1 MAIEMS
7 VKDFRKIIGGEQSD
21 FKIIKPSEKGEK
33 MKNKLTDLNNHLFEQ
48 LERLN
53 DEDLSEEALSK
64 EIGRAK
70 AMTDVANSII
80 NNAKVV
86 LDASK
91 FLEDSGYSLN
101 APQETMK
108 LLGMNSDEK

>member
-1 MAIEMS
+1 MHMLDKQNE
-7 VKDFRKIIGGEQSD
+7 
-21 FKIIKPSEKGEK
+21 
-33 MKNKLTDLNNHLFEQ
+33 EQ
-48 LERLN
+48 LT
-53 DEDLSEEALSK
+53 K

-70 AMTDVANSII
+70 AITDVANSII

-91 FLEDSGYSLN
+91 FLEDSGFPVG

-108 LLGMNSDEK
+108 LLGMNADEQ